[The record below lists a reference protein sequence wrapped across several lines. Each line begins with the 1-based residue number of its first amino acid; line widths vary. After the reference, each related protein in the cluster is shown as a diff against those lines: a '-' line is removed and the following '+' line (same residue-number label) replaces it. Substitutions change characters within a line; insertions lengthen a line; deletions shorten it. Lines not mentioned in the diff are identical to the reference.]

1 MKIIYKGL
9 EICELKSVWIVWIVW
24 IVWKNLRILMI

>member
-9 EICELKSVWIVWIVW
+9 EICELKSVWILWI
-24 IVWKNLRILMI
+24 NLRILMI